1 MGDKANGW
9 SGKYPDD
16 DAGNARNAAVLKSLM
31 QQAHVLLAQQREG
44 FVQEHASA
52 TTKEQLRRAMGG
64 PMNHLSRVGRAAA
77 KDQPELGSTYRIKP
91 SKSTVLGL
99 QTMVGTMVE
108 TSKAH
113 QDLLVSHGLA
123 VPMLDSLERLLA
135 QFKAAVA
142 LGSAGRAAHVS
153 ATRALKQVTAEIV
166 RTVRVMDGR
175 NRQRFE
181 SNGQVLGE
189 WISASTV
196 LGNPRGPVEDAS
208 EGPGEGGKPAAGDV
222 RPAA

>member
-1 MGDKANGW
+1 MGDKAEAWNT
-9 SGKYPDD
+9 KYPDD

-31 QQAHVLLAQQREG
+31 QQAHALLAQQRDG

-52 TTKEQLRRAMGG
+52 TTKEQLRRAMAT
-64 PMNHLSRVGRAAA
+64 PINHLSQVGRAAA
-77 KDQPELGSTYRIKP
+77 KDQPELGSSYRVKP
-91 SKSTVLGL
+91 SKSTVLGF
-99 QTMVGTMVE
+99 QTMVGAMVE

-113 QDLLVSHGLA
+113 KDVLVTHGLA
-123 VPMLDSLERLLA
+123 APMLDSLEQMLE
-135 QFKAAVA
+135 QFKAAVT

-153 ATRALKQVTAEIV
+153 ATRALKQITADIV
-166 RTVRVMDGR
+166 GTVRVMDGR

-196 LGNPRGPVEDAS
+196 LGKPRGTAEEPKVPPEAS
-208 EGPGEGGKPAAGDV
+208 GE